1 MSTPWTRAECE
12 AVLHS
17 PTIGEPAKEKARAR
31 LAELDAVAS
40 PRQAPGAPAAP
51 PRQAARAAGARI
63 GREVCRKPLD
73 EGLNQTERDFREV
86 LERMREPDA
95 TVLAQRMVFRLAPG
109 VSYQPDFAVVLV
121 GGSLWM
127 FEVKGAHTW
136 DDAKD
141 RFKMAAEAF
150 PWWRWTMVRRKKRGE
165 PWEVV
170 YDRGAGAT
178 GQLTFAETQTQERG

>member
-1 MSTPWTRAECE
+1 MTTPWTRAECE

-31 LAELDAVAS
+31 LAELDAPQGPIKAWQ
-40 PRQAPGAPAAP
+40 PAPA
-51 PRQAARAAGARI
+51 PRR
-63 GREVCRKPLD
+63 REVCRKPLD
-73 EGLNQTERDFREV
+73 EELNQTERDFREEV
-86 LERMREPDA
+86 LRGFMAQGEGQA
-95 TVLAQRMVFRLAPG
+95 FLGQRMTFTLAPG
-109 VSYQPDFAVVLV
+109 MAYRPDFALVLPN
-121 GGSLWM
+121 GSLWL

-178 GQLTFAETQTQERG
+178 GQITFAETGRVG

>member
-1 MSTPWTRAECE
+1 VSESVDWSRETCE
-12 AVLHS
+12 HVLRS
-17 PTIGEPAKEKARAR
+17 PGLGEPAKEKARAR
-31 LAELDAVAS
+31 LAELDETPVT
-40 PRQAPGAPAAP
+40 APTP
-51 PRQAARAAGARI
+51 PRR
-63 GREVCRKPLD
+63 REVCRKPLD
-73 EGLNQTERDFREV
+73 EELNQTERDFREV
-86 LERMREPDA
+86 LERFCEPDPA
-95 TVLAQRMVFRLAPG
+95 WDPYWEKPLAQRLVFRLAPG
-109 VSYQPDFAVVLV
+109 VSYQPDFALV
-121 GGSLWM
+121 KFTGTLWL

-178 GQLTFAETQTQERG
+178 GQLTFADTQRRAEG